1 MTGSELPIKKN
12 KFPQLLHNWR
22 WNMPGFHLQDE
33 TCWKGVGRWRKGST
47 AEVFM
52 PVFTGNCVIA
62 KQPNHV
68 YPAQSFHTLN
78 NRHFSPH
85 QSTPDPCIC
94 YVNSIELEQESS
106 CSVPPLFPPKRLH
119 RTALLHNT
127 ESRFYLFILKK
138 VWFLIIILH
147 ILRTMCKLCY
157 INHKATNAWIIF
169 PQSPTCRWQLAQWGF
184 VIFMW
189 LKIKQLS
196 HVTGAPSELNERL
209 RQTGLSAFH
218 RPLRTNYLSSVHEC
232 WTKITSLEHEL
243 WKTDLEFAS
252 WYCDVIYSDIHK
264 FLYCGLCDLWWVN

>member
-127 ESRFYLFILKK
+127 ESRFYLFIYFLKS
-138 VWFLIIILH
+138 LISDYNFTHFKDYVQVMLHKSQDYKRLDNFPTIPDLQMTISAVGLCHFHVAENKTALPRHRGTFRTEWKAAPDGIIS
-147 ILRTMCKLCY
+147 
-157 INHKATNAWIIF
+157 F
-169 PQSPTCRWQLAQWGF
+169 PQATTH
-184 VIFMW
+184 
-189 LKIKQLS
+189 QLS
-196 HVTGAPSELNERL
+196 LL
-209 RQTGLSAFH
+209 RPWVLDKNNFI
-218 RPLRTNYLSSVHEC
+218 RTRTVKNWSWVCVL
-232 WTKITSLEHEL
+232 IL
-243 WKTDLEFAS
+243 WRDLFRHS
-252 WYCDVIYSDIHK
+252 
-264 FLYCGLCDLWWVN
+264 